1 MVGQGVV
8 LKALSEG
15 HKVIGLDIGPSSLI
29 PTSDLAS
36 YSPSESDAGG
46 EKGKGGYK
54 YHQLDATDYSA
65 YHKIIKD
72 EGCNAII
79 HLAATFNKFG
89 DDGELLTHVP
99 SHVRLVLLPLP
110 PLPPPCQPRYCLL
123 YQFHSKPLVLAYT
136 S

>member
-8 LKALSEG
+8 LKALSDG
-15 HKVIGLDIGPSSLI
+15 HKVIGLDIGPDSLI
-29 PTSDLAS
+29 SADDLGSAEA
-36 YSPSESDAGG
+36 YV
-46 EKGKGGYK
+46 

-65 YHKIIKD
+65 YYKIIKD

-99 SHVRLVLLPLP
+99 SHVRLVFLPVLLPL
-110 PLPPPCQPRYCLL
+110 LFNYNTVYRLR
-123 YQFHSKPLVLAYT
+123 FDRISFT
-136 S
+136 